1 MRSEAM
7 TRHPRDDGYTLVEMT
22 VAALILAVILAMV
35 GNYLISADRT
45 VANSAAH
52 RDDLAAAQTVLGLME
67 VNIRFACDMSIS
79 GGTLYVENSCGTPQP
94 ACTEWSASGGQL
106 IDKTTSGGSEA
117 VANGISGLA
126 FSSNGS
132 YNGLVTIQFNLKQP
146 QDQARDPGGIS
157 VTQTLT
163 ARNMPGPVATGSV
176 LCP

>member
-1 MRSEAM
+1 MK
-7 TRHPRDDGYTLVEMT
+7 RHPGDEGYSLIELT

-67 VNIRFACDMSIS
+67 GNIRFACDMSIS
-79 GGTLYVENSCGTPQP
+79 GGTLYVENSCAAPAP
-94 ACTEWSASGGQL
+94 ACTEWSASGSQL
-106 IDKTTSGGSEA
+106 IEKTTSGGSVA

-126 FSSNGS
+126 FTTNSS
-132 YNGLVTIQFNLKQP
+132 YNGLLTVQFNLKQP
-146 QDQARDPGGIS
+146 QDQVRDPRGVS
-157 VTQTLT
+157 ATQTLT
-163 ARNMPGPVATGSV
+163 ARNMPAAVSTGSA